1 MAIGLVRP
9 PAGEL
14 LHFSEDRSI
23 TVFTPHVAA
32 TARESQPYV
41 WAVDFDQA
49 PSYWFPRD
57 CPRVLTWA
65 SSSTTTLDR
74 ERFLGASLRVGCRAR
89 PRLVDMQRDGIDQV
103 HGVTARNKPGRVL
116 ARPSAD
122 VQHDRWRRRQVP
134 QEQLF
139 GPAAFE
145 LAFLSLEPLV
155 LLPSR
160 VIRQNFAGR
169 LRAIV
174 QIHSRAQSSTTI
186 SEAPSPSLPRTVD
199 QRVNS
204 LNSSNAGSNRGLARR
219 NARRRVGLPSDAE
232 SSEC

>member
-74 ERFLGASLRVGCRAR
+74 ERFLGASLRVHAIEYAWLDKLLSTVLYAYRFDKSQFMPFGTPEPHAYVSTATVHPLDPPERVGSLLEAHAEAGIEL
-89 PRLVDMQRDGIDQV
+89 RLLANLWPYWTQVMRSTLGFSGI
-103 HGVTARNKPGRVL
+103 
-116 ARPSAD
+116 
-122 VQHDRWRRRQVP
+122 
-134 QEQLF
+134 
-139 GPAAFE
+139 
-145 LAFLSLEPLV
+145 
-155 LLPSR
+155 
-160 VIRQNFAGR
+160 R
-169 LRAIV
+169 LR
-174 QIHSRAQSSTTI
+174 RAQSEEVATA
-186 SEAPSPSLPRTVD
+186 APYGQAT
-199 QRVNS
+199 
-204 LNSSNAGSNRGLARR
+204 AGHPVRL
-219 NARRRVGLPSDAE
+219 
-232 SSEC
+232 